1 MINANI
7 TNHIDTHIGS
17 FPINITFAQPV
28 TDFTPADI
36 TLTAQN
42 GNGLTAITHTLTG
55 TDATYIL
62 SVNVPPNVEGA
73 FTLAITGTVNINGTS
88 HNVIATPRIFR
99 YDTVFNV
106 PITFGDPQYNTATP
120 QIVLPISFGENVLWF
135 DKFDLHIQHLAG
147 APAHHMHYYVRGQNA
162 NYEAVFTPATDTW
175 GAITVDI
182 TGEVAKEANLVRE
195 IVNTPDAHHIQHPQA
210 HNRQHRHTLQN
221 RRRLVEHR
229 HNVHTSHHRL
239 RHTHP
244 HHRHRL
250 SASIHISR
258 HSIRRAI
265 QRTATPFST
274 DYDYV
279 QAQRQHCVGDW
290 ISVDLQSEEQARY
303 FWVKLKSTSPHTPE
317 IRIRQSSVV

>member
-28 TDFTPADI
+28 TNFTSADI

-55 TDATYIL
+55 TGATYIL

-73 FTLAITGTVNINGTS
+73 FTLAITGTVNINGTP
-88 HNVIATPRIFR
+88 HNVIATPRTFR

-106 PITFGDPQYNTATP
+106 PTTFGEPQHNTDTP
-120 QIVLPISFGENVLWF
+120 QIVLPIRFGENVLWF
-135 DKFDLHIQHLAG
+135 DKSDLHIQHLAG
-147 APAHHMHYYVRGQNA
+147 APAHHIHYYVRGQNA

-195 IVNTPDAHHIQHPQA
+195 IVNTHPTLITYNTLNPTLA
-210 HNRQHRHTLQN
+210 NIGTPYKTADDWWNIPITFTHPVIGFGIHTLITGIDHQQAFIY
-221 RRRLVEHR
+221 RG
-229 HNVHTSHHRL
+229 
-239 RHTHP
+239 
-244 HHRHRL
+244 
-250 SASIHISR
+250 
-258 HSIRRAI
+258 
-265 QRTATPFST
+265 TALDAQPTAPPPPFSE
-274 DYDYV
+274 DYDYG

-303 FWVKLKSTSPHTPE
+303 FWVKLQSTSPHTPE
-317 IRIRQSSVV
+317 IRIK